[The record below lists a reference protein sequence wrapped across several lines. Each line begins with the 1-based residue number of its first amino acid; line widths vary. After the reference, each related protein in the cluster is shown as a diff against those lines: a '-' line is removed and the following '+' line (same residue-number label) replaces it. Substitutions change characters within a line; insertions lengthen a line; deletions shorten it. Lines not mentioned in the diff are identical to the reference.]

1 VCYNSEYVG
10 GIMDNQLIKD
20 SLESGSFSSSTHAI
34 ETISFDSAQVV
45 QKEYSIP
52 QRYYKDQ
59 LVLLPINSKKFY
71 IYWEFTNNLLEQ
83 FEIEYATQIQ
93 FKVID
98 NQSHI
103 IKEIDCLGEVGEYFV
118 NDLQYTTK
126 IRVVA
131 GYYKD
136 DTFVEIMCSN
146 RIGAFNTQINYKEK
160 DKLVYLKK
168 EKGFTEIIRA
178 SLQHF
183 TIGMSSASYLKE
195 IERLQEVSKSSQN
208 IFSSHTL
215 GGK

>member
-1 VCYNSEYVG
+1 MN
-10 GIMDNQLIKD
+10 NQLVTD
-20 SLESGSFSSSTHAI
+20 SLGESSFSSSIHTI
-34 ETISFDSAQVV
+34 ETISFDSSKVV
-45 QKEYSIP
+45 QKEYPIP
-52 QRYYKDQ
+52 HRYYKDQ

-83 FEIEYATQIQ
+83 FNLEYATQI
-93 FKVID
+93 KLRVI
-98 NQSHI
+98 NSQSQT
-103 IKEIDCLGEVGEYFV
+103 IKDIDCSGEVGEYFV
-118 NDLQYTTK
+118 NDLQYNSK

-136 DTFVEIMCSN
+136 GIFIEIMYSN
-146 RIGAFNTQINYKEK
+146 KISPFNTEINYRNE

-183 TIGMSSASYLKE
+183 TIGMSSASYVKE
-195 IERLQEVSKSSQN
+195 IERLQEVSKLSKDSL
-208 IFSSHTL
+208 SSHTL